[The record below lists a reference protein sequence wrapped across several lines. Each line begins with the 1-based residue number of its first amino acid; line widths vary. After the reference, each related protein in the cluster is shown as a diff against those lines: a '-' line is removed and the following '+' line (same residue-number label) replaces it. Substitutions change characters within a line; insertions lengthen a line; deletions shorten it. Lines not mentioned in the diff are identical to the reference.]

1 MSVDVQQNWGTYRC
15 ISACDF
21 TGHWKHHTTHKCRV
35 QRTQF
40 ISLTFYN
47 LYYIYLYMYLYF
59 WKQRGLALNNTV
71 NKYQALPGV
80 LIYRRGNF
88 LKENL
93 EKRAICS
100 VSMLQ
105 CNLHLIQHSRVGRRG
120 GGDMPLK
127 PQWNPDGL
135 DNTHT
140 LTYTQ
145 TNTHTPWD
153 ETQ

>member
-88 LKENL
+88 WKKTLKKEQYVPSQC
-93 EKRAICS
+93 CS
-100 VSMLQ
+100 ATYTLYSIAVW
-105 CNLHLIQHSRVGRRG
+105 GG
-120 GGDMPLK
+120 EGGDMPLK